1 MKPFRFG
8 IVAGQAPDLGVWTA
22 LARRAEDLG
31 YETLLSPDPQF
42 DLDPFTTLAAAAGAA
57 PTLRVGTFVAVDMF
71 RDRRLLDWQARSLHA
86 VTGRR
91 FELGLGTG
99 RPEAAR
105 TVERLG
111 GRFGTARERFERLTE
126 TVAFLKQRPDRPPL
140 LLAAGGPRMLSFA
153 AREADTVT
161 LAAMPRTTETEFKS
175 IVDKFW
181 PAAEG
186 RDVELA
192 MNLLAV
198 GDEPAPWLERF
209 TGVGVAEL
217 VAGGAVSVL
226 PGTARQAAD
235 TLLRRREEF
244 GVSYLTVNS
253 GFLEQLAP
261 VVELLRGS

>member
-1 MKPFRFG
+1 
-8 IVAGQAPDLGVWTA
+8 
-22 LARRAEDLG
+22 
-31 YETLLSPDPQF
+31 
-42 DLDPFTTLAAAAGAA
+42 
-57 PTLRVGTFVAVDMF
+57 
-71 RDRRLLDWQARSLHA
+71 
-86 VTGRR
+86 
-91 FELGLGTG
+91 
-99 RPEAAR
+99 
-105 TVERLG
+105 
-111 GRFGTARERFERLTE
+111 
-126 TVAFLKQRPDRPPL
+126 
-140 LLAAGGPRMLSFA
+140 
-153 AREADTVT
+153 
-161 LAAMPRTTETEFKS
+161 
-175 IVDKFW
+175 
-181 PAAEG
+181 
-186 RDVELA
+186 